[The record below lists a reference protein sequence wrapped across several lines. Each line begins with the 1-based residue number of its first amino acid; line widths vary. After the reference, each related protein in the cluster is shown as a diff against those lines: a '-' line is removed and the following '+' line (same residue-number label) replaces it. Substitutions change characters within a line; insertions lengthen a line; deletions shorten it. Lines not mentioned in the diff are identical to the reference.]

1 MTWSC
6 GSLEPT
12 PLVHLERI
20 DARYTKPSEDECWVW
35 TGCLNHDGYGQA
47 SAGYVDKKQK
57 MIYTHRAMYELHVGQ
72 IPLNLTIDHL
82 CRNPACGNPKHL
94 RILTISE
101 NISHGDSANGRKTHC
116 PQGHEYT
123 DENTYYWKQK
133 NGGTM
138 RQCRTCIK
146 ERGRRRHAKAKAK
159 KQAAQGR
166 FVLSQLVPTSA
177 K

>member
-1 MTWSC
+1 MNWSC

-12 PLVHLERI
+12 PLLHLERI
-20 DARYTKPSEDECWVW
+20 DARYDKPSEDECWVW
-35 TGCLNHDGYGQA
+35 TGYLNSDGYGKA

-57 MIYTHRAMYELHVGQ
+57 TIGTHRAMYELYVGQ
-72 IPLNLTIDHL
+72 IPLDLTIDHL
-82 CRNPACGNPKHL
+82 CRNRACGNPKHL

-101 NISHGDSANGRKTHC
+101 NISHGDSANGSKTHC

-133 NGGTM
+133 NGGPS
-138 RQCRTCIK
+138 RQCRTCRR
-146 ERGRRRHAKAKAK
+146 ERDRQSYAKAKAK

>member
-1 MTWSC
+1 MKWSA

-12 PLVHLERI
+12 PLLYLERI
-20 DARYTKPSEDECWVW
+20 DARYDKPSENECWVW
-35 TGCLNHDGYGQA
+35 TGYLKPDGYGHA
-47 SAGYVDKKQK
+47 YAGKVNDKKKQ
-57 MIYTHRAMYELHVGQ
+57 ISTHRAMYELYVGQ

-82 CRNPACGNPKHL
+82 CRNRACGNPKHL
-94 RILTISE
+94 RILTLSE
-101 NISHGDSANGRKTHC
+101 NSRDNGQARRTHC

-123 DENTYYWKQK
+123 DENTYYNKQA
-133 NGGTM
+133 NGRLF
-138 RQCRTCIK
+138 RQCRTCVK
-146 ERGRRRHAKAKAK
+146 ERRRRDYAKAKAK